1 MMLLL
6 FFALWSLIGTIIG
19 LILKIA
25 FRILPIKTIIVLC
38 LAGYALHS
46 LGFYLL

>member
-1 MMLLL
+1 MIFLI
-6 FFALWSLIGTIIG
+6 FFALWSIIGTIIG
-19 LILKIA
+19 LILKIV

-38 LAGYALHS
+38 LLGYALHS